1 MVAMYMKY
9 YKIEQYIRATILT
22 ENKQIIHGK
31 IIHKKISLS
40 TLSLSSLP
48 LLSLSPSIWQGN
60 ARPWQK
66 SCVECLL
73 AGSFS
78 PDGLNDFITINDR
91 DYGAP
96 WRLARC
102 SGTAAHPSLLS
113 VSPLS
118 LHSPLTH
125 SLLPSVS
132 LADCPLHVPCNALYS
147 TFSSPPFIPPSSPPC
162 PHCK

>member
-1 MVAMYMKY
+1 MERLYTKF
-9 YKIEQYIRATILT
+9 
-22 ENKQIIHGK
+22 
-31 IIHKKISLS
+31 SPS
-40 TLSLSSLP
+40 P
-48 LLSLSPSIWQGN
+48 PLSPSIWQGN

-91 DYGAP
+91 DHGAP

-132 LADCPLHVPCNALYS
+132 LADCPLHVPCIALYS
-147 TFSSPPFIPPSSPPC
+147 TFSFHPSILSSLSTLWVVC
-162 PHCK
+162 QRQEVERLVVKVMDYGCGQTVGCGLDARVQCQAI